1 MYLLYSG
8 TVYVIVILFSLYSKL
23 PSSAIERFAGLS
35 LSLFVVIPA
44 IEIF

>member
-1 MYLLYSG
+1 ML
-8 TVYVIVILFSLYSKL
+8 ILFSLYSKL